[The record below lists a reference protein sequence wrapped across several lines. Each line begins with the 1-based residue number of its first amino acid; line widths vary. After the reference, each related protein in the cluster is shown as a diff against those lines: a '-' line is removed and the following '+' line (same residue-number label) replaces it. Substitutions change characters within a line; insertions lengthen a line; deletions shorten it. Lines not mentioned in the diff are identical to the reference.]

1 MSRSVN
7 KVIII
12 GNLGSDPE
20 LRTTGGGQQVAQFS
34 VATSRSWNNASGE
47 KQEKTEW
54 HRIVAWRKLAEIAD
68 RYLKKGDKV
77 YIEGEIQYR
86 EYEAKDGTGKRYVTE
101 IEAREMVMLGGRE
114 GGGGGG
120 DYSGGGSRA
129 TASAGAGGGRGG
141 GGGGARGG
149 GGGGSYDD
157 FQAPN
162 MDDDDDLPF

>member
-34 VATSRSWNNASGE
+34 VATSRSWSNASGE

-86 EYEAKDGTGKRYVTE
+86 EYEAKDGSGKRYVTE

-114 GGGGGG
+114 GGGGGDFG
-120 DYSGGGSRA
+120 GGGGSRA
-129 TASAGAGGGRGG
+129 TAS
-141 GGGGARGG
+141 
-149 GGGGSYDD
+149 
-157 FQAPN
+157 
-162 MDDDDDLPF
+162 

>member
-34 VATSRSWNNASGE
+34 VATSRSWTNASGE

-86 EYEAKDGTGKRYVTE
+86 EYEAKDGSGKRYVTE
-101 IEAREMVMLGGRE
+101 IEAREMTMLGGRE

-129 TASAGAGGGRGG
+129 TASAGSGGGRGG
-141 GGGGARGG
+141 SRGGGGG